1 MTYISGLGPNNQKTV
16 GNDTNI
22 KPAKLDNPIKEETQR
37 PVEDLI
43 LELSDLDRNTRERA
57 AFELSTLGQNA
68 EKAVPRLAELLAND
82 PNKGVRAFAV
92 IALGNIGEKAANASS
107 ELINAL
113 FDNDEDVR
121 TLITWTLGSIGRE
134 APEMIVPGLIDIAA
148 DKSNGEVRENA
159 IWALAEIGS
168 AASKALPLLKKILG
182 DKSESENIRTNAAF
196 ALIKIGKESSQPAQN
211 NNANFGYA
219 GEAMV
224 NIMNSPSVL

>member
-1 MTYISGLGPNNQKTV
+1 MTYISGLGPNNQKTL

-22 KPAKLDNPIKEETQR
+22 KPAKPDNSIQEETQR

-43 LELSDLDRNTRERA
+43 LALSDLDRNTRERA

-68 EKAVPRLAELLAND
+68 ESAVPKLTELLASD
-82 PNKGVRAFAV
+82 PDKGVRSFAA
-92 IALGNIGEKAANASS
+92 IALGNIGGKAADASS

-134 APEMIVPGLIDIAA
+134 IPEMIVPGLIDVVA

-159 IWALAEIGS
+159 IWALAEIGP
-168 AASKALPLLKKILG
+168 AATKALPLLKKILG
-182 DKSESENIRTNAAF
+182 DRNESENIRTNAAF
-196 ALIKIGKESSQPAQN
+196 ALIKIGKESSQPTQN
-211 NNANFGYA
+211 NNAKSGYV

-224 NIMNSPSVL
+224 NIMNSPAVL